1 MTLQRYNKNHQT
13 WQTCLCFFFLRSYD
27 GVFISKRQT
36 RMCFLITHLLRYGFS
51 VSVSL
56 RCDGDVKRDAPWRS
70 VPL

>member
-1 MTLQRYNKNHQT
+1 MTLQRYNKIT
-13 WQTCLCFFFLRSYD
+13 RRDRLACVFFFLRSYD
-27 GVFISKRQT
+27 GVFMPKRHT
-36 RMCFLITHLLRYGFS
+36 RMCFLTTHLLRYGFS

>member
-1 MTLQRYNKNHQT
+1 
-13 WQTCLCFFFLRSYD
+13 
-27 GVFISKRQT
+27 
-36 RMCFLITHLLRYGFS
+36 MCFLTTHLLRYGFS